1 MAEKMLGSARFVKND
16 LKKKTE
22 NDKGALL
29 WRTVLLKQIS
39 KANH

>member
-1 MAEKMLGSARFVKND
+1 MLGSAGSVKND
-16 LKKKTE
+16 LKKKAE
-22 NDKGALL
+22 NNKGVLL